1 MEITPHN
8 IIVMAALVS
17 LLLVFVSI
25 LSMMSHLSV
34 ADHENKPEFSMLK
47 IDAGVIVFV
56 LMLAFAMYST
66 TLQSGR
72 KSFNEGK
79 ELMCIQSDKPIIVSK
94 ARGYIKRD
102 DYLIKESEII
112 SLNVCEVLKEEE
124 EK

>member
-8 IIVMAALVS
+8 IIVMAAIGS
-17 LLLVFVSI
+17 FILVFVSI
-25 LSMMSHLSV
+25 LSMMSQLSV

-56 LMLAFAMYST
+56 FILAFALYNT

-79 ELMCIQSDKPIIVSK
+79 KLMCHPEDKPIIVSK
-94 ARGYIKRD
+94 ARGYSKRD

-112 SLNVCEVLKEEE
+112 SLNSCEVLKEEKE
-124 EK
+124 